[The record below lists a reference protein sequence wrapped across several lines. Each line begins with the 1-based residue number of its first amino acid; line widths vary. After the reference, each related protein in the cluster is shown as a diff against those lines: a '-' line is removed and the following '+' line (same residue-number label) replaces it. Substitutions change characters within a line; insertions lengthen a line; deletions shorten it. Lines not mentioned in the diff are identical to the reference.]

1 MSAPPRRPSSSSTS
15 PSGDRPTGRH
25 GAGSGLAAT
34 ARPNSDSAVVIEPAR
49 PVEIAELILLGHG
62 LTTREREITPWSCRG
77 APPPRSPP
85 LCACRRT
92 PCTTTS
98 RPSSPRSGSAADNS
112 WPPRS
117 PDHYAFHLG
126 RPVGPHDYS
135 TTTTDD
141 PGARGRAASFSQR
154 RGAPDKERSASLPR
168 HGGRAPTRSGST
180 PGWGR
185 AVALGVFYRVA
196 VAGGSSWARTSNSS
210 PSATER

>member
-1 MSAPPRRPSSSSTS
+1 MRAPPRRPSSSSTS
-15 PSGDRPTGRH
+15 PSGDRPTG
-25 GAGSGLAAT
+25 AGSGLAAT
-34 ARPNSDSAVVIEPAR
+34 ARPNGDIAVVIEPAR
-49 PVEIAELILLGHG
+49 PVEIAKLILLGHG

-85 LCACRRT
+85 PCACRRT

-98 RPSSPRSGSAADNS
+98 RPSLLRSGSAADNS
-112 WPPRS
+112 RPPRS
-117 PDHYAFHLG
+117 RDHYASHLD
-126 RPVGPHDYS
+126 RPVGPHGYF
-135 TTTTDD
+135 TTATDD
-141 PGARGRAASFSQR
+141 AGVRGRAASFR
-154 RGAPDKERSASLPR
+154 RGAGRPDKGRSASVPR